1 MSRLRSSRESSVSTP
16 AVRAAAAARRPRVLV
31 QAPKSDI
38 FVAMLG
44 VALGAI
50 LLACLLMLLI
60 LWRYD
65 FKVNS
70 KLTARDPVV
79 RSQMIATRSG
89 GNLPSPSHA

>member
-1 MSRLRSSRESSVSTP
+1 
-16 AVRAAAAARRPRVLV
+16 
-31 QAPKSDI
+31 
-38 FVAMLG
+38 MLG

-70 KLTARDPVV
+70 KLAARDSGIQNLTIAA
-79 RSQMIATRSG
+79 RSAVIAG
-89 GNLPSPSHA
+89 PSISS

>member
-1 MSRLRSSRESSVSTP
+1 
-16 AVRAAAAARRPRVLV
+16 
-31 QAPKSDI
+31 
-38 FVAMLG
+38 MLG

-70 KLTARDPVV
+70 KLAAQGSGVQILTIAAR
-79 RSQMIATRSG
+79 SAGIAASF
-89 GNLPSPSHA
+89 PPASPPGAD